1 MTRNEAGLE
10 LVLIEDSQN
19 DIELF
24 LNVVEWIDMG
34 DQVRVFPDGREALEY
49 LLGTGKYQ
57 AQAPESP
64 VVIFLDLKMPLMDGI
79 EILKTLRENP
89 RTITHPV
96 VVFTSSN
103 QDIDVMKSY
112 QLGANSYVVKPV
124 QFEKFAGT
132 IRELI
137 NYWRNMNRPMTVQKD
152 QVSGPSSDE

>member
-1 MTRNEAGLE
+1 MARSDTGLE

-49 LLGTGKYQ
+49 LLGTGRYIS
-57 AQAPESP
+57 QAPEFP
-64 VVIFLDLKMPLMDGI
+64 VVIFLDLKMPLLDGI
-79 EILKTLRENP
+79 EILKTLRNNP
-89 RTITHPV
+89 RTKTHPI
-96 VVFTSSN
+96 VVFSSSN

-112 QLGANSYVVKPV
+112 ELGANSYVVKPV
-124 QFEKFAGT
+124 QFEKFAET

-137 NYWRNMNRPMTVQKD
+137 NYWRNMNRPMVTRKD
-152 QVSGPSSDE
+152 

>member
-1 MTRNEAGLE
+1 MARSDAGLE
-10 LVLIEDSQN
+10 LILIEDSQN

-49 LLGTGKYQ
+49 LLGTGKFEGNELDYP
-57 AQAPESP
+57 A
-64 VVIFLDLKMPLMDGI
+64 VIFLDLKMPLMDGI
-79 EILKTLRENP
+79 EVLKALKENP
-89 RTITHPV
+89 RTVTHPV

-103 QDIDVMKSY
+103 QDIDVVKSY

-124 QFEKFAGT
+124 QFEKFAET

-137 NYWRNMNRPMTVQKD
+137 NYWRNMNRPMVQA
-152 QVSGPSSDE
+152 GN

>member
-1 MTRNEAGLE
+1 MARNDTGLE
-10 LVLIEDSQN
+10 LILIEDNKN

-49 LLGTGKYQ
+49 LLGTGKYESEV
-57 AQAPESP
+57 PEYP
-64 VVIFLDLKMPLMDGI
+64 VVIFLDLKMPLLDGI
-79 EILKTLRENP
+79 EILKILRENP
-89 RTITHPV
+89 HTVTHPV

-103 QDIDVMKSY
+103 QDIDVMRSY

-124 QFEKFAGT
+124 QFEKYAET

-137 NYWRNMNRPMTVQKD
+137 NYWRNMNRPMISGKD
-152 QVSGPSSDE
+152 

>member
-1 MTRNEAGLE
+1 MARSDAGLE
-10 LVLIEDSQN
+10 LILIEDSQN

-49 LLGTGKYQ
+49 LLGTGKFEGKGLDYP
-57 AQAPESP
+57 A
-64 VVIFLDLKMPLMDGI
+64 VIFLDLKMPLMDGI
-79 EILKTLRENP
+79 EVLKALKENP
-89 RTITHPV
+89 RTVTHPV

-103 QDIDVMKSY
+103 QDIDVVESY

-124 QFEKFAGT
+124 QFEKFAET

-137 NYWRNMNRPMTVQKD
+137 NYWRNMNRPMVQA
-152 QVSGPSSDE
+152 GN

>member
-1 MTRNEAGLE
+1 MVRSDAGLE
-10 LVLIEDSQN
+10 LILIEDSQN

-49 LLGTGKYQ
+49 LQGTGKFEG
-57 AQAPESP
+57 QAPDYP
-64 VVIFLDLKMPLMDGI
+64 AVIFLDLKMPLIDGI
-79 EILKTLRENP
+79 EVLKALKENP
-89 RTITHPV
+89 RTVTHPV

-103 QDIDVMKSY
+103 QDIDVIKSY

-124 QFEKFAGT
+124 QFEKFAET

-137 NYWRNMNRPMTVQKD
+137 NYWRNMNRPMVNN
-152 QVSGPSSDE
+152 GN

>member
-1 MTRNEAGLE
+1 MARGEKKLE

-49 LLGTGKYQ
+49 LLGTGQYES
-57 AQAPESP
+57 QAPEYP
-64 VVIFLDLKMPLMDGI
+64 VVIFLDLKMPLLDGI
-79 EILKTLRENP
+79 EILKELRGNL
-89 RTITHPV
+89 RTVNHPI

-112 QLGANSYVVKPV
+112 ELGANSYVVKPV
-124 QFEKFAGT
+124 QFEKFAET

-137 NYWRNMNRPMTVQKD
+137 NYWRNINRPMTARK
-152 QVSGPSSDE
+152 E

>member
-1 MTRNEAGLE
+1 MARSDAGLE
-10 LVLIEDSQN
+10 LILFEDSQN

-49 LLGTGKYQ
+49 LLGTGKFEGNALDYP
-57 AQAPESP
+57 A
-64 VVIFLDLKMPLMDGI
+64 VIFLDLKMPLMDGI
-79 EILKTLRENP
+79 EVLKALKENP
-89 RTITHPV
+89 RTVTHPV

-103 QDIDVMKSY
+103 QDIDVVKSY

-124 QFEKFAGT
+124 QFEKFAET

-137 NYWRNMNRPMTVQKD
+137 NYWRNMNRPMVQA
-152 QVSGPSSDE
+152 GN

>member
-1 MTRNEAGLE
+1 ME

-34 DQVRVFPDGREALEY
+34 DQVRVFPDGREALDY
-49 LLGTGKYQ
+49 LLGRGKYEGI
-57 AQAPESP
+57 APDNP
-64 VVIFLDLKMPLMDGI
+64 VVIFLDLKMPLMSGI
-79 EILKTLRENP
+79 DVLKMLKADP
-89 RTITHPV
+89 RTSTHPV

-103 QDIDVMKSY
+103 QDIDVIKSY

-124 QFEKFAGT
+124 QFEKFAET

-137 NYWRNMNRPMTVQKD
+137 NYWRNMNRPM
-152 QVSGPSSDE
+152 VSRKE

>member
-1 MTRNEAGLE
+1 MTRNDSGLE

-49 LLGTGKYQ
+49 LLGRGRYED
-57 AQAPESP
+57 QAPSGP
-64 VVIFLDLKMPLMDGI
+64 VVIFLDLKMPRLGGT
-79 EILKTLRENP
+79 EILKMLREDP
-89 RTITHPV
+89 RTATHPV

-103 QDIDVMKSY
+103 QDIDVIKSY

-124 QFEKFAGT
+124 QFEKFAET

-137 NYWRNMNRPMTVQKD
+137 NYWRNMNRPMV
-152 QVSGPSSDE
+152 PSPDS

>member
-1 MTRNEAGLE
+1 MARSDAGLE
-10 LVLIEDSQN
+10 LILIEDSQN

-49 LLGTGKYQ
+49 LLGTGKFEGNALDYP
-57 AQAPESP
+57 A
-64 VVIFLDLKMPLMDGI
+64 VIFLDLKMPLMDGI
-79 EILKTLRENP
+79 EVLKALKENP
-89 RTITHPV
+89 RTVTHPV

-103 QDIDVMKSY
+103 QDIDVVKSY

-124 QFEKFAGT
+124 QFEKFAET

-137 NYWRNMNRPMTVQKD
+137 NYWRNMNRPMVQA
-152 QVSGPSSDE
+152 GN

>member
-1 MTRNEAGLE
+1 MAHSEAGLE

-34 DQVRVFPDGREALEY
+34 DQVKVFPDGREALDY
-49 LLGTGKYQ
+49 LLGDGKYSSQ
-57 AQAPESP
+57 NLENP
-64 VVIFLDLKMPLMDGI
+64 VVIFLDLKMPLLDGI
-79 EILKTLRENP
+79 EILRIIRENP
-89 RTITHPV
+89 RTATHPV

-103 QDIDVMKSY
+103 QDIDVVKSY

-124 QFEKFAGT
+124 QFEKFAET

-137 NYWRNMNRPMTVQKD
+137 NYWRNMNRPMTVKKTT
-152 QVSGPSSDE
+152 

>member
-1 MTRNEAGLE
+1 MARSDAGLE
-10 LVLIEDSQN
+10 LILIEDSQN

-49 LLGTGKYQ
+49 LLGTGKFEGNALDYP
-57 AQAPESP
+57 A
-64 VVIFLDLKMPLMDGI
+64 VIFLDLKMPLMDGI
-79 EILKTLRENP
+79 EVLKALKENP
-89 RTITHPV
+89 RTVTHPV

-103 QDIDVMKSY
+103 QDIDVVKSY

-124 QFEKFAGT
+124 QFEKFAET

-137 NYWRNMNRPMTVQKD
+137 NY
-152 QVSGPSSDE
+152 

>member
-1 MTRNEAGLE
+1 MARNDSGLE

-34 DQVRVFPDGREALEY
+34 DQVRVFPDGREALDY
-49 LLGTGKYQ
+49 LLGREKYEN
-57 AQAPESP
+57 QAPDYP
-64 VVIFLDLKMPLMDGI
+64 VVIFLDLKMPLLGGI
-79 EILKTLRENP
+79 EILKALRANP
-89 RTITHPV
+89 HTATHPI

-124 QFEKFAGT
+124 QFEKFAET

-137 NYWRNMNRPMTVQKD
+137 NYWRNMNRPM
-152 QVSGPSSDE
+152 VSKQD

>member
-1 MTRNEAGLE
+1 MARNEAGLQ
-10 LVLIEDSQN
+10 LILIEDSQN

-49 LLGTGKYQ
+49 LLGTGKY
-57 AQAPESP
+57 ESQTP
-64 VVIFLDLKMPLMDGI
+64 DFPAVIFLDLKMPLIDGM
-79 EILKTLRENP
+79 EILKALKENP
-89 RTITHPV
+89 RTATHPV

-112 QLGANSYVVKPV
+112 QYGANSYVVKPV
-124 QFEKFAGT
+124 QFEKFAET

-137 NYWRNMNRPMTVQKD
+137 NYWRNMNHPMVNR
-152 QVSGPSSDE
+152 GN

>member
-1 MTRNEAGLE
+1 MARSDTGLE

-49 LLGTGKYQ
+49 LLGTGRYESKG
-57 AQAPESP
+57 PENP
-64 VVIFLDLKMPLMDGI
+64 VVIFLDLKMPLLDGI
-79 EILKTLRENP
+79 EILKTLRGNS
-89 RTITHPV
+89 RTMTHPI

-103 QDIDVMKSY
+103 QDIDVIKSY
-112 QLGANSYVVKPV
+112 ELGANSYVVKPV
-124 QFEKFAGT
+124 QFEKFAET

-137 NYWRNMNRPMTVQKD
+137 NYWRNMNRPMVFRK
-152 QVSGPSSDE
+152 E

>member
-1 MTRNEAGLE
+1 MARNEAGLE

-49 LLGTGKYQ
+49 LLGTGKYESH
-57 AQAPESP
+57 APENP
-64 VVIFLDLKMPLMDGI
+64 VVVFLDLKMPLLVGI
-79 EILKTLRENP
+79 EILKTLRGDP
-89 RTITHPV
+89 RTVTHPV

-103 QDIDVMKSY
+103 QDIDVVKSY

-124 QFEKFAGT
+124 QFEKFAET

-137 NYWRNMNRPMTVQKD
+137 NYWRNMNRPMVPCKD
-152 QVSGPSSDE
+152 NGQD